1 MNAPN
6 KCPICGEEKGWVLID
21 TAKKGFNTKKAIIG
35 GVLLGGLG
43 LVAGVKGTQKTL
55 YTCTKCGFSH
65 EYEGSIA
72 TKDII
77 ANPLEG
83 YKNKGVN
90 ATWIETINKATPN
103 CVFCDEEQNLYVK
116 YQNGLYKFICP
127 HCLAIFELNF
137 TFLGKIKSKTTKII
151 DCGKV
156 NKDNLEKGVCAPEV
170 LIKDEKYIK

>member
-1 MNAPN
+1 M
-6 KCPICGEEKGWVLID
+6 
-21 TAKKGFNTKKAIIG
+21 
-35 GVLLGGLG
+35 LGGLG

-77 ANPLEG
+77 ADPLEG

-103 CVFCDEEQNLYVK
+103 CVFCGEEQNLYVK

-137 TFLGKIKSKTTKII
+137 TFVFGCSIAVTSFLNVPIRLAIFSKSAFNCSELLKQTQFI
-151 DCGKV
+151 
-156 NKDNLEKGVCAPEV
+156 
-170 LIKDEKYIK
+170 